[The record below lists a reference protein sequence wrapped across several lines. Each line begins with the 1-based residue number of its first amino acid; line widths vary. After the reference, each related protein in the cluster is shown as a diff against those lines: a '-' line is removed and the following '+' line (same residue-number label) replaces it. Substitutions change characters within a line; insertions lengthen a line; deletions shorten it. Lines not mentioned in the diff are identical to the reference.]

1 MKKNKDLVRVWVDK
15 SFARKLKK
23 EAIEND
29 MQYCKYTKKLAEQD
43 QRLSELMQ
51 KKKKKQ
57 GGFKIGL

>member
-15 SFARKLKK
+15 SFAKKLKK

-29 MQYCKYTKKLAEQD
+29 MGYYKYTKKLAEQD
-43 QRLSELMQ
+43 KKLSELMN

-57 GGFKIGL
+57 GGFKIGF